1 MKFRRLLLLILLC
14 ALARAQEVSVT
25 GTVNIIHAVKSR
37 SASGQVV
44 VWLTPESG
52 HVTAAREPK
61 ARIVQKNKEFH
72 PHVVAVTVGT
82 PIDFPNEDPFFHNV
96 FSIYKGKPFDLGL
109 YESGESRAVRF
120 NQPGVSYIFCN
131 IHPEMSAIVVALRT
145 PYFAVTKSDGSFV
158 IDKVPP
164 GKYKLEVFYDRS
176 AEQELAA
183 SSREIS
189 IDQDSSKLT
198 PITLHASETPKP
210 HLNKYGESYSAPKPT
225 AY

>member
-1 MKFRRLLLLILLC
+1 LKFQRLLPLILVC
-14 ALARAQEVSVT
+14 ALARAQEVRVT
-25 GTVNIIHAVKSR
+25 GTVNIIHMVKSW
-37 SASGQVV
+37 SASGEAV

-52 HVTAAREPK
+52 HVTAAPEPK
-61 ARIVQKNKEFH
+61 ARIAQKNKEFH

-145 PYFAVTKSDGSFV
+145 PYFAVTKSDGSYV
-158 IDKVPP
+158 IDNVPP
-164 GKYKLEVFYDRS
+164 GKYKLQIFYDRS
-176 AEQELAA
+176 AEQELSAA
-183 SSREIS
+183 SRELA
-189 IDQDSSKLT
+189 IDQDNSKLT

-210 HLNKYGESYSAPKPT
+210 HLNKYGEPYSAPKPT
-225 AY
+225 PY